1 MSSSFRTIN
10 PPPIQRGQTRIN
22 SILLINSCSAREGE
36 VTPSPLPSV
45 HHQSPLSSSLS
56 RIETAYRGRG
66 KKRDSERHTNNLHRA
81 PLMISN
87 VIYSLPKFVPAPRHS
102 SSAASS
108 PLSRPDSRER
118 KSRRASSLF
127 FSLPLSPFFFR
138 FALTRSKLMIAASLA
153 AIPGRERDFL
163 FSPLFAARCH
173 FSRVP
178 RFTMEDGRT
187 EQSRTIPFPFEYNGV
202 F

>member
-1 MSSSFRTIN
+1 MLS
-10 PPPIQRGQTRIN
+10 
-22 SILLINSCSAREGE
+22 
-36 VTPSPLPSV
+36 TPFP
-45 HHQSPLSSSLS
+45 
-56 RIETAYRGRG
+56 
-66 KKRDSERHTNNLHRA
+66 N
-81 PLMISN
+81 
-87 VIYSLPKFVPAPRHS
+87 
-102 SSAASS
+102 
-108 PLSRPDSRER
+108 LSRPLAIRHPRLPLLYRDRIRGNGSRDAPR
-118 KSRRASSLF
+118 PF
-127 FSLPLSPFFFR
+127 FFLSPFLLFFFR
-138 FALTRSKLMIAASLA
+138 SELTRSKLMIAASLA

>member
-108 PLSRPDSRER
+108 PLSRPFAGFARTEVETR
-118 KSRRASSLF
+118 LV
-127 FSLPLSPFFFR
+127 PFFFSSPFSFFFPLR
-138 FALTRSKLMIAASLA
+138 ADTLEIDDR
-153 AIPGRERDFL
+153 RESRGYSWKGTGFL
-163 FSPLFAARCH
+163 
-173 FSRVP
+173 
-178 RFTMEDGRT
+178 
-187 EQSRTIPFPFEYNGV
+187 I
-202 F
+202 

>member
-1 MSSSFRTIN
+1 MLS
-10 PPPIQRGQTRIN
+10 
-22 SILLINSCSAREGE
+22 
-36 VTPSPLPSV
+36 TPFPN
-45 HHQSPLSSSLS
+45 LS
-56 RIETAYRGRG
+56 RPLAIRHPRLPLLYRDR
-66 KKRDSERHTNNLHRA
+66 S
-81 PLMISN
+81 
-87 VIYSLPKFVPAPRHS
+87 
-102 SSAASS
+102 
-108 PLSRPDSRER
+108 PDSRER

>member
-127 FSLPLSPFFFR
+127 FSLPLSPFFFPLR
-138 FALTRSKLMIAASLA
+138 ADTLEIDDR
-153 AIPGRERDFL
+153 RESRGYSWKGTGFL
-163 FSPLFAARCH
+163 
-173 FSRVP
+173 
-178 RFTMEDGRT
+178 
-187 EQSRTIPFPFEYNGV
+187 I
-202 F
+202 

>member
-127 FSLPLSPFFFR
+127 FSLLLSPFFFR
-138 FALTRSKLMIAASLA
+138 SALTRSKLMIAASLA

-187 EQSRTIPFPFEYNGV
+187 EQYNPLPF
-202 F
+202 

>member
-138 FALTRSKLMIAASLA
+138 SALTRSKLMIAASLA

-187 EQSRTIPFPFEYNGV
+187 EQYNPLPF
-202 F
+202 

>member
-138 FALTRSKLMIAASLA
+138 SELTRSKLMIAASLA

-187 EQSRTIPFPFEYNGV
+187 EQYNPLPF
-202 F
+202 